1 MATLSHQLNISTYYE
16 SFLVLSLCLRIGK
29 RQLKIETSRGNQ
41 LPVLRYRD
49 VSFTSEYLKDSLSAV
64 CPLMG
69 VHNVARV
76 RQGALPLFEVDFTEE
91 KALDK
96 FCRSLSNGTVY
107 VRIDSCVARCRHLYI
122 VLCICTISLTPK
134 NHYPVR
140 VCAAGLISVWF
151 RVYIKNVCFISCR
164 S

>member
-1 MATLSHQLNISTYYE
+1 MATRTQLNISTYYE
-16 SFLVLSLCLRIGK
+16 SFLVLSLNLRIGNCK
-29 RQLKIETSRGNQ
+29 RQLKMETSRGNQ

-96 FCRSLSNGTVY
+96 FCLSISNGM
-107 VRIDSCVARCRHLYI
+107 
-122 VLCICTISLTPK
+122 LCIRNLAWRLLYSIMLAAKLRLNLLIFVTLEETSSTLIYHPIDTINL
-134 NHYPVR
+134 
-140 VCAAGLISVWF
+140 
-151 RVYIKNVCFISCR
+151 
-164 S
+164 

>member
-1 MATLSHQLNISTYYE
+1 MSRSQLNISTTYYE
-16 SFLVLSLCLRIGK
+16 SFLALSLSVRVGK
-29 RQLKIETSRGNQ
+29 RQLKMETSRGNQ

-76 RQGALPLFEVDFTEE
+76 RQGALPLFEVDFIEE

-96 FCRSLSNGTVY
+96 FCRSLSNGKLLCIVINY
-107 VRIDSCVARCRHLYI
+107 FSIVYI
-122 VLCICTISLTPK
+122 VVHSTC
-134 NHYPVR
+134 R
-140 VCAAGLISVWF
+140 
-151 RVYIKNVCFISCR
+151 YIIIHIMV
-164 S
+164 

>member
-1 MATLSHQLNISTYYE
+1 MVDIGTRLRNAIRTTPTAASVAVSWTGVDRNRPSEGTEIKMATRSQLNISTTYYE
-16 SFLVLSLCLRIGK
+16 SFLALSLSAGVGK
-29 RQLKIETSRGNQ
+29 RQLKMEASRGNQ

-76 RQGALPLFEVDFTEE
+76 RQGALPLFEVDFIEE

-96 FCRSLSNGTVY
+96 FCRSLSNGMLL
-107 VRIDSCVARCRHLYI
+107 S
-122 VLCICTISLTPK
+122 P
-134 NHYPVR
+134 
-140 VCAAGLISVWF
+140 
-151 RVYIKNVCFISCR
+151 
-164 S
+164 

>member
-1 MATLSHQLNISTYYE
+1 M
-16 SFLVLSLCLRIGK
+16 
-29 RQLKIETSRGNQ
+29 ETARGNQ

-49 VSFTSEYLKDSLSAV
+49 VSFTSEYLKDSLSVV

-96 FCRSLSNGTVY
+96 FCRSLSNGKVY
-107 VRIDSCVARCRHLYI
+107 
-122 VLCICTISLTPK
+122 ICTCNMYALLVYNLVVQVNLVT
-134 NHYPVR
+134 
-140 VCAAGLISVWF
+140 SVSQVPPGGQAVPPD
-151 RVYIKNVCFISCR
+151 RLS
-164 S
+164 

>member
-29 RQLKIETSRGNQ
+29 RQLKMETSRGNQ
-41 LPVLRYRD
+41 LPVLRYRE

-107 VRIDSCVARCRHLYI
+107 A
-122 VLCICTISLTPK
+122 
-134 NHYPVR
+134 
-140 VCAAGLISVWF
+140 
-151 RVYIKNVCFISCR
+151 
-164 S
+164 